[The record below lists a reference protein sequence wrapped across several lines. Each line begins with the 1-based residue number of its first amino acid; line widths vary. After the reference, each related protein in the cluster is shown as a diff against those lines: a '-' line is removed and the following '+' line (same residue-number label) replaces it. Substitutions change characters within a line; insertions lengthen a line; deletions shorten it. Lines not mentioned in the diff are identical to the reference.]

1 MQKHRHL
8 FLIGFMGSGKSY
20 WGNKLSA
27 VSKMPFIDLDD
38 QISKQ
43 VGKTIPEIFV
53 DQGET
58 GFRTLERNQLLQIST
73 LESPT
78 IIATGGGTPCFFDN
92 LDIMKAWGI
101 TVYLKATQE
110 LLATRLLP
118 QKTGRPLISGI
129 DNPDLPAFI
138 QEKLDQREP
147 FYLKADVVLTLQ
159 SGSENLLPALIHLA
173 DTLNA
178 S

>member
-27 VSKMPFIDLDD
+27 VSGMPFIDLDD
-38 QISKQ
+38 QITRQ
-43 VGKTIPEIFV
+43 VGKTIPEIFLE
-53 DQGET
+53 QGEN
-58 GFRTLERNQLLQIST
+58 GFRILERNQLLQINT

-92 LDIMKAWGI
+92 LDIMKTWGI

-110 LLATRLLP
+110 LLAARLFQ
-118 QKTGRPLISGI
+118 QKTGRPLISDI
-129 DNPDLPAFI
+129 DDPELEAYI
-138 QEKLDQREP
+138 QEKLDKRKP
-147 FYLKADVVLTLQ
+147 FYLKADVVLTQ
-159 SGSENLLPALIHLA
+159 QNGSENLLTALIHVA
-173 DTLNA
+173 
-178 S
+178 

>member
-1 MQKHRHL
+1 
-8 FLIGFMGSGKSY
+8 
-20 WGNKLSA
+20 
-27 VSKMPFIDLDD
+27 
-38 QISKQ
+38 
-43 VGKTIPEIFV
+43 
-53 DQGET
+53 
-58 GFRTLERNQLLQIST
+58 
-73 LESPT
+73 
-78 IIATGGGTPCFFDN
+78 
-92 LDIMKAWGI
+92 
-101 TVYLKATQE
+101 
-110 LLATRLLP
+110 LLP

-159 SGSENLLPALIHLA
+159 TGSENLLPALIHLA